1 MKTQTKQ
8 PFSTQNAPVPAFPK
22 KRAWV
27 SGIRNRI
34 FAGILFVTP
43 VMATIW
49 IFNFLLNLATAWFP
63 RKHFPMLNSLLGGYL
78 LSILILLLI
87 LLILY
92 TIGLLSFYIGKRL
105 TRTVDTIFIRIPIIS
120 SIYRFMK
127 QFRDWIENR
136 SDSIFNSVVLV
147 RYPHPGS
154 YAIGLMTAATPSA
167 AAGHILDE
175 NGNPLECINV
185 FIATTPNPTSGFFL
199 IYPKR
204 DVIFIDM
211 DVNVA
216 LNLIISAGAITA
228 SATTP
233 EAPAAPQNTA
243 HG

>member
-1 MKTQTKQ
+1 MQNI
-8 PFSTQNAPVPAFPK
+8 STPAHHR
-22 KRAWV
+22 KRSWLSNV
-27 SGIRNRI
+27 RNRI

-78 LSILILLLI
+78 LKILILLLI
-87 LLILY
+87 LLIFY
-92 TIGLLSFYIGKRL
+92 VIGLISFYIGKRL
-105 TRTVDTIFIRIPIIS
+105 TRTVDTIFTRIPIIS

-136 SDSIFNSVVLV
+136 SDSMFNSVVLV

-154 YAIGLMTAATPSA
+154 YAIGLMTAQTTPLA
-167 AAGHILDE
+167 ANHILDE
-175 NGNPLECINV
+175 NGTPLECINV

-204 DVIFIDM
+204 DVIFLDM
-211 DVNVA
+211 EVSIA
-216 LNLIISAGAITA
+216 LNLIISAGAITT
-228 SATTP
+228 SVTP
-233 EAPAAPQNTA
+233 EAPDTPP
-243 HG
+243 HGQH